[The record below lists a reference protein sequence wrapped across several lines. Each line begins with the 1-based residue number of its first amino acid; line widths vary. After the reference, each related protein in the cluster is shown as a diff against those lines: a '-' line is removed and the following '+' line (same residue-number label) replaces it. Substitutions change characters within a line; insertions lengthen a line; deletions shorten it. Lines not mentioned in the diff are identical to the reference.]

1 MSEEKQKHRLF
12 KVAKELNTGSLTL
25 VDHLAAKGFTVTNSP
40 NEKLSDEM
48 YNVLIKEFASE
59 KILKQKVDQI
69 KEAKQEK
76 RLHRED
82 SPEQDDEEPLSAEQ
96 LRKGYLDH
104 PKSAQK
110 GDAVVDKSAEVVK
123 EEINP
128 RVPGLKVKGMID
140 LDALSGRKPKPKEE
154 PEAVVVET
162 PVAKVAEPVV
172 EAVVTPIEVA
182 PVVTPIAEPVVAPVV
197 VAPIVVEQPVVVEKP
212 IVVEEIKIVETPKV
226 EQPEVKVEAPVV
238 EQPKID
244 VPQQKPVE
252 VVHEVVAEQPPV
264 VVAEPLIAV
273 PPVAVAPEADS
284 EVENAVVRASDHSP
298 KLAGL
303 IVKGKIDLD
312 ALSGKKPKPKLAAG
326 AAASG
331 TTPTTDESGD
341 DADKKKRKR
350 KRKRKK
356 PGGLPGTTPAQTGT
370 TPAKTGTPQTGR
382 PTTGTPVKRGPNTP
396 VTAADKKKKDDASEK
411 EISDIIK
418 STLADMRKSA
428 GRSRQRLRRGKRD
441 SDARKREN
449 EAQLRADEASILEVT
464 EFITANELANM
475 MDIPVT
481 EIIGKCMELGL
492 FVSINQRLEA
502 DVIQLLAGEY
512 DFEVRFIDIA
522 DKAFEDAEVDADD
535 PEDLESRAPIITVM
549 GHVDHGK
556 TSLLDYIRKA
566 NIVAGEAGGI
576 TQHIGAY
583 EVTNDDGKRICFL
596 DTPGHEAFTAM
607 RARGAKVTDL
617 VIIVIAADDSIMPQ
631 TREAINHA
639 EAAGV
644 PMVFAIN
651 KMDKPGANSEH
662 IRLKLSEM
670 NILVEDWGGKFQC
683 QEISAKTGKGIPE
696 LLEKVLLEA
705 EMLDVKANPNKSA
718 SGTVVEARLDKG
730 RGVVATVLVQDGT
743 LEIGDSLVAG
753 VHFGRVR
760 AMMDERGNR
769 VKKVG
774 PSTPVQLVGLSGTPQ
789 AGDRFVVYED
799 ERKAKDIAV
808 RRSELY
814 REQQLRQNKRPTLE
828 EVARRKALGDFREL
842 NIIVKGDVDGSVE
855 ALSDSLLKLSQGE
868 VAVKVIHKAVGQ
880 ITEADVLL
888 ATASDAIIIGFQVR
902 PSINAKKLAD
912 TEGIDIRLYSIIYD
926 AINQVRDALEGL
938 LTPEKREEIT
948 GTAEIREVFKVTK
961 VGTIAGC
968 MVVDGEINRK
978 DPIRLIRNGIVIQQ
992 GRLGSLK
999 RFKDDVRE
1007 VKRGF
1012 DCGMQIDNY
1021 NDIEIGDVIEQFKT
1035 TEVARKLK

>member
-12 KVAKELNTGSLTL
+12 KVAKELNTGSQTL
-25 VDHLAAKGFTVTNSP
+25 VDHLAAKGYTIANTP

-48 YNVLIKEFASE
+48 YNALMKEFASE

-76 RLHRED
+76 RLHHEEH
-82 SPEQDDEEPLSAEQ
+82 SEHEDEEPLSAEQ

-104 PKSAQK
+104 PKSGHKPEVAAEK
-110 GDAVVDKSAEVVK
+110 GPDALKTHSDS
-123 EEINP
+123 
-128 RVPGLKVKGMID
+128 RVPGLNVKGKID
-140 LDALSGRKPKPKEE
+140 LDALSGRKPKPVEE
-154 PEAVVVET
+154 PVQPPVVE
-162 PVAKVAEPVV
+162 PVAKVVEPVV
-172 EAVVTPIEVA
+172 APIVE
-182 PVVTPIAEPVVAPVV
+182 PPVVAPVV
-197 VAPIVVEQPVVVEKP
+197 EVPKVVEPPKVVEQPVVEAPK
-212 IVVEEIKIVETPKV
+212 VVEPPVV
-226 EQPEVKVEAPVV
+226 VEAPKVV
-238 EQPKID
+238 EQPQAQVVEPKPK
-244 VPQQKPVE
+244 VEEVAPVE
-252 VVHEVVAEQPPV
+252 AVASPEVRPEVVET
-264 VVAEPLIAV
+264 AEPV
-273 PPVAVAPEADS
+273 D
-284 EVENAVVRASDHSP
+284 ENAVHRAAEHSP

-312 ALSGKKPKPKLAAG
+312 ALSGRKPKPKLAS
-326 AAASG
+326 ASAPA
-331 TTPTTDESGD
+331 TTSATDEGSEE
-341 DADKKKRKR
+341 DKKKRKR

-356 PGGLPGTTPAQTGT
+356 AATPGTP
-370 TPAKTGTPQTGR
+370 GTP
-382 PTTGTPVKRGPNTP
+382 GTQGQVGGGPNKGPQQGGAKPPLGQQGAKRP
-396 VTAADKKKKDDASEK
+396 VNAPLTAADKKKKDEVADK
-411 EISDIIK
+411 QISDIIK
-418 STLADMRKSA
+418 STLANMRKGA
-428 GRSRQRLRRGKRD
+428 GRTRQQLRRGKRD
-441 SDARKREN
+441 SDARRREN
-449 EAQLRADEASILEVT
+449 EEQMRADEALVLEVT

-475 MDIPVT
+475 MDVPVT

-502 DVIQLLAGEY
+502 DIIQLLAEEY
-512 DFEVRFIDIA
+512 EYEVRFIDIA
-522 DKAFEDAEVDADD
+522 DKAFEDAELESDNEA
-535 PEDLESRAPIITVM
+535 DLESRAPIITVM

-556 TSLLDYIRKA
+556 TSLLDFIRKA
-566 NIVAGEAGGI
+566 NIMAGEAGGI

-583 EVTNDDGKRICFL
+583 EVVTEDGKRICFL

-617 VIIVIAADDSIMPQ
+617 AIIVIAADDSIMPQ

-639 EAAGV
+639 QAANV
-644 PMVFAIN
+644 PMIFAIN
-651 KMDKPGANSEH
+651 KMDKAGANPEK
-662 IRLKLSEM
+662 IRLQLSEM
-670 NILVEDWGGKFQC
+670 NILVEDWGGKYQC
-683 QEISAKTGKGIPE
+683 QEISAKSGKGVPE
-696 LLEKVLLEA
+696 LLEKVLLES
-705 EMLDVKANPNKSA
+705 EMLDLKANPNKPA
-718 SGTVVEARLDKG
+718 RGTVIEARLDKG

-743 LEIGDSLVAG
+743 LEVADSLVAG
-753 VHFGRVR
+753 VHYGRVR
-760 AMMDERGNR
+760 AMSDEHGKR

-774 PSTPVQLVGLSGTPQ
+774 PSTPVQLVGLAGTPQ

-814 REQQLRQNKRPTLE
+814 REQQLRQQKRPTLE

-938 LTPEKREEIT
+938 LTPEKKEEIT

-992 GRLGSLK
+992 GRLASLK

-1021 NDIEIGDVIEQFKT
+1021 NDIEMGDVIEQFKT